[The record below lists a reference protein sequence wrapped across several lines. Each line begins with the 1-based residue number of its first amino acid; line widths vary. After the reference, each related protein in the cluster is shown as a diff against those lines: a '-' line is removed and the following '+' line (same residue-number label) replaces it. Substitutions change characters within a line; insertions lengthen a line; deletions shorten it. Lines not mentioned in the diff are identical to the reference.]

1 MAIGMAVENKQA
13 KAATIDKALNRKA
26 EVPIFS
32 PEDHENIMQE
42 MMHFYLRKSPAL
54 GSFIAPEIKA

>member
-1 MAIGMAVENKQA
+1 MIVEKRQA
-13 KAATIDKALNRKA
+13 KTPTIDRVLNRKA

-32 PEDHENIMQE
+32 PEDVENLMQK
-42 MMHFYLRKSPAL
+42 MKHFYLTRSPAL